1 MKKLLLLC
9 ILGLSLMAKDSPE
22 EVKPKILEYNDY
34 YLVIC
39 IRGYEFVQDING
51 NLEQIFESTQYKLS
65 GIDHIPIQLPVKC
78 KDTK

>member
-65 GIDHIPIQLPVKC
+65 GIDHIPIQLPKEC